1 MGIDFKNPEFLFLLL
16 PFAGAVF
23 WYVYSRL
30 YLKGAAIA
38 VPSEAI
44 VSGQRSFRVK
54 TYRYLPVL
62 RFLSVFVLILAL
74 ARPGK
79 GVNYASVKN
88 LGIDIMVALDVS
100 GSMKG
105 EDFQP
110 KNRLMVAK
118 QVLKDF
124 VAKRK
129 SDRIGLVVFS
139 GEAHFQCPL
148 TIEHQMITDI
158 VDEIDFDTVPE
169 DGTAIGEALALAA
182 SRMLDSGARSK
193 IILLLTDGMNNR
205 GSIDPETAA
214 KLCAESGIRVY
225 AVGIGKDGKVRYPSD
240 AGFLFGRQYLYNH
253 FDETGIRKIA
263 DATSGKFYRATSGGV
278 LWEKISDID
287 RLERSEFETRQYYE
301 FYDRFQILLAIAM
314 GLFFLEVLLRSVL
327 YRKVP

>member
-1 MGIDFKNPEFLFLLL
+1 MGIDFKNPEFLFLLI

-44 VSGQRSFRVK
+44 VSGERSFRVR
-54 TYRYLPVL
+54 TYRYLPAL
-62 RFLSVFVLILAL
+62 RFLAVLFLILAL

-79 GVNYASVKN
+79 GVTYTSVKN

-129 SDRIGLVVFS
+129 SDRIGLVVFA

-158 VDEIDFDTVPE
+158 VDEIDFDSVPE
-169 DGTAIGEALALAA
+169 DGTAIGEALALSA
-182 SRMLDSGARSK
+182 SRMIESRASSK

-205 GSIDPETAA
+205 GTIDPETAA
-214 KLCAESGIRVY
+214 KLCGESGIKVY
-225 AVGIGKDGKVRYPSD
+225 TVGIGKEGRVRYP
-240 AGFLFGRQYLYNH
+240 AGTGFLFGRQYLYNH
-253 FDETGIRKIA
+253 FDETGLRKIA

-278 LWEKISDID
+278 LWENIRDID
-287 RLERSEFETRQYYE
+287 RLERSEFDTRQYYE
-301 FYDRFQILLAIAM
+301 FYDRFQVFLAIAM